1 MGSVTWPN
9 VVALLILCATF
20 FFTAWRAPLVL
31 VILMG
36 GLAYYVTL

>member
-1 MGSVTWPN
+1 VTWPN